1 MTSPISSNWFY
12 YTTMASLAQATSAAG
27 QSKNSADPTSGGG
40 NDSSLFMMLLSSMM
54 QGKEMDPSMMAALN
68 PGATSGNSQMMAQ
81 LNNAYKPISVS
92 LPSATVPALS
102 APAATVPAAAET
114 AVQPAVPNLK
124 TDLSFKPIQFLK
136 LENTLGGKLSGT
148 SAHFIN
154 AGKKYDLDPN
164 FLSAIA
170 IHETGNGSS
179 RAVNEK
185 NNVAGMMGRNGL
197 RSYDSL
203 EESIYDMARNLRQNY
218 LDKGITTIAAVG
230 AKYAPVGA
238 GNDPTGLNNHWV
250 TGVNRQLNKLT

>member
-12 YTTMASLAQATSAAG
+12 YTTMASLAQASSAAN
-27 QSKNSADPTSGGG
+27 QPSDSANPLTGAG
-40 NDSSLFMMLLSSMM
+40 NDNSMFMMLLSSMM
-54 QGKEMDPSMMAALN
+54 QGGEMDPSMMAAIN
-68 PGATSGNSQMMAQ
+68 PQVSSNNSQLMDQ
-81 LNNAYKPISVS
+81 LNNSYKPISVS
-92 LPSATVPALS
+92 LPASPV
-102 APAATVPAAAET
+102 AAVAET
-114 AVQPAVPNLK
+114 AVQPAVANLK

-136 LENTLGGKLSGT
+136 LESTLSGKLSGT

-185 NNVAGMMGRNGL
+185 NNVAGMMGKNGL
-197 RSYDSL
+197 RSYDSV
-203 EESIYDMARNLRQNY
+203 EESIFDMARNLRQNY
-218 LDKGITTIAAVG
+218 LNQGITTVAAVG